1 MLVELPARLFDR
13 LIRATTGRRRTH
25 DLFDANFGSAA
36 VIGCYP
42 TAHVALGN
50 YAHQLATFDILNHRR
65 TAAT

>member
-1 MLVELPARLFDR
+1 MLVELPARIFDQ
-13 LIRATTGRRRTH
+13 LIRATAGRRRTH

-50 YAHQLATFDILNHRR
+50 YAYQLAAFHILNYRR